1 MMMLTAAR
9 FGHSTNM
16 LVNPTPEAL
25 EFIEGFEYT
34 MQRTVNRSRLG
45 RLAFLFPDRK
55 LDRAMEASHAFI
67 DGFISEALSSGKS
80 KERPYVFMNELVE
93 SGASHDEIRS
103 QLLSMILGG
112 RDTSASTMSSL
123 FWLLARHP
131 EVMARMREE
140 VKGLQ
145 GAKPS
150 WEQIKELKYLNN
162 VIKEGEQAI

>member
-1 MMMLTAAR
+1 
-9 FGHSTNM
+9 M
-16 LVNPTPEAL
+16 LVRPTPEAL
-25 EFIEGFEYT
+25 EFIEAFEYT
-34 MQRTVNRSRLG
+34 MQRTVNRARLG

-55 LDRAMEASHAFI
+55 LDRAMESCHAFI
-67 DGFISEALSSGKS
+67 DAFISEALTSSGKP
-80 KERPYVFMNELVE
+80 KERPYVFMNELVQ

-131 EVMARMREE
+131 RVMAKMREE

-145 GAKPS
+145 GEKPS
-150 WEQIKELKYLNN
+150 WEQLKELKYLNS
-162 VIKEGEQAI
+162 VIKEGRRASTTRRCTRG